1 MIDIP
6 NTLIRD
12 LSLDFKA
19 QFGRSPSLLVFAPGR
34 INVIGEHIDYNDGYV
49 CPAAIDKFMGFAIGP
64 ANGDLS
70 LITALDLNE
79 EFQFDAN
86 DTFHPEKTHWT
97 NYFKG
102 VLSQFSVENIAP
114 FQLCFKSTIPGGAGL
129 SSSAALSCGFAYT
142 LNEWTKAGKSKK
154 ELALIGQRTE
164 HEFAGVNCGLMDQF
178 ASVFGQKNHLLW
190 MDCQDL
196 SFSYVPAD
204 FEPYTFLLID
214 SKVKH
219 SLADSAYN
227 QRRREVEKAKDKLK
241 ATFPEITSFRD
252 VNEIQLE
259 QVKSEIGDVSHKR
272 VSFVITEIQRVKD
285 AMKAIKEERFEYL
298 GSLLNETHYGLSGLY
313 EVSCAELDFL
323 QAESLTCDGVLGAR
337 MMGGGFGGCL
347 LILIHQDHVQ
357 SAITQLSKQYLA
369 KFGIEPAAYPVK
381 IGQGIQHMNWHEQV

>member
-1 MIDIP
+1 MMDIP
-6 NTLIRD
+6 NALIRE
-12 LSLDFKA
+12 LSLNYKT
-19 QFGRSPSLLVFAPGR
+19 QFGKSPAMLVFAPGR
-34 INVIGEHIDYNDGYV
+34 INLIGEHIDYNDGFV
-49 CPAAIDKFMGFAIGP
+49 CPAAIDKYVGFALGP
-64 ANGDLS
+64 TSNEKSIVL
-70 LITALDLNE
+70 ALDIDE
-79 EFQFDAN
+79 EFHFNAKEDFQAN
-86 DTFHPEKTHWT
+86 RHHWT
-97 NYFKG
+97 NYIKG
-102 VLSQFSVENIAP
+102 VLHQFSEAEIPP
-114 FQLCFKSTIPGGAGL
+114 FQLVFRSNIPIGAGL
-129 SSSAALSCGFAYT
+129 SSSAALSCGFAYA

-154 ELALIGQRTE
+154 DLALIGQRTE

-178 ASVFGQKNHLLW
+178 ASVFGEKNSFIL

-227 QRRREVEKAKDKLK
+227 QRRREVEKAKEHLK

-252 VNEIQLE
+252 VKEAQLE
-259 QVKSEIGDVSHKR
+259 QVKADIGELSFNR
-272 VSFVITEIQRVKD
+272 ASFVIAEIQRVKD
-285 AMKAIKEERFEYL
+285 AMKAMEEQRFEYL
-298 GSLLNETHYGLSGLY
+298 GSLLNETHHGLSVLY

-323 QAESLTCDGVLGAR
+323 QAQSLTCGGVLGSR

-347 LILIHQDHVQ
+347 LILIHQDDVQ
-357 SAITQLSKQYLA
+357 SAITHLSKQYLA

>member
-1 MIDIP
+1 MIDIS
-6 NTLIRD
+6 NALIRE
-12 LSLDFKA
+12 LSLNFKA
-19 QFGRSPSLLVFAPGR
+19 QFGKSPALLVFAPGR

-64 ANGDLS
+64 ANGELS

-86 DTFHPEKTHWT
+86 DTFQPEKTHWT

-102 VLSQFSVENIAP
+102 VLSQFSTENIAP

-129 SSSAALSCGFAYT
+129 SSSAALSCGFAYA
-142 LNEWTKAGKSKK
+142 LNEWTKAGKTKK

-178 ASVFGQKNHLLW
+178 ASVFGQKNHLLL
-190 MDCQDL
+190 MDCHDL

-227 QRRREVEKAKDKLK
+227 QRRREVEKAKERIK
-241 ATFPEITSFRD
+241 ATFPGVHSFRD
-252 VNEIQLE
+252 VNETQLE
-259 QVKSEIGDVSHKR
+259 QVKAEIGDVSHKR
-272 VSFVITEIQRVKD
+272 ASFVIEEIKRVKD
-285 AMKAIKEERFEYL
+285 AMKSIEDKRFEHL
-298 GSLLNETHYGLSGLY
+298 GSLLNQTHQGLSEMY

-323 QAESLTCDGVLGAR
+323 HDQALTCKGVLGAR

-347 LILIHQDHVQ
+347 LILIHQDNVQ
-357 SAITQLSKQYLA
+357 SAVTQLSKQYLA

>member
-1 MIDIP
+1 MMDVP
-6 NTLIRD
+6 NALIRD
-12 LSLDFKA
+12 ISLDFKA

-86 DTFHPEKTHWT
+86 DTFHPETTHWT

-102 VLSQFSVENIAP
+102 VLSQFSTENIAP
-114 FQLCFKSTIPGGAGL
+114 FQLCVKSNIPGGAGL
-129 SSSAALSCGFAYT
+129 SSSAALSCGFAYA

-164 HEFAGVNCGLMDQF
+164 HTFAGVNCGLMDQF

-219 SLADSAYN
+219 SLSDSAYN
-227 QRRREVEKAKDKLK
+227 QRRREVEKAKEHLK

-252 VNEIQLE
+252 VKEAQLE
-259 QVKSEIGDVSHKR
+259 QVKADIGELSFNR
-272 VSFVITEIQRVKD
+272 ASFVIAEIQRVKD
-285 AMKAIKEERFEYL
+285 AMKAMEEQRFEYL
-298 GSLLNETHYGLSGLY
+298 GSLLNETHHGLSVLY

-323 QAESLTCDGVLGAR
+323 QAQSLTCGGVLGSR

-347 LILIHQDHVQ
+347 LILIHQDDVH
-357 SAITQLSKQYLA
+357 SAITQISKQYLA
-369 KFGIEPAAYPVK
+369 KFGIEPASYPVK

>member
-1 MIDIP
+1 
-6 NTLIRD
+6 
-12 LSLDFKA
+12 
-19 QFGRSPSLLVFAPGR
+19 
-34 INVIGEHIDYNDGYV
+34 VIGEHIDYNDGYV

-64 ANGDLS
+64 ANGELS

-86 DTFHPEKTHWT
+86 DTFHPEATHWT

-102 VLSQFSVENIAP
+102 VLSQFSTENIAP
-114 FQLCFKSTIPGGAGL
+114 FQLCFKSNIPGGAGL
-129 SSSAALSCGFAYT
+129 SSSAALSCGFAYA

-164 HEFAGVNCGLMDQF
+164 HTFAGVNCGLMDQF

-196 SFSYVPAD
+196 SFSYVSAD

-227 QRRREVEKAKDKLK
+227 QRRREVEKAKEHLK

-252 VNEIQLE
+252 VKEAQLE
-259 QVKSEIGDVSHKR
+259 QVKTDIGELSFNR
-272 VSFVITEIQRVKD
+272 ASFVIAEIQRVKD
-285 AMKAIKEERFEYL
+285 AMKAMEEQRFEYL
-298 GSLLNETHYGLSGLY
+298 GSLLNETHHGLSVLY

-323 QAESLTCDGVLGAR
+323 QAQSLTCGGVLGSR

-347 LILIHQDHVQ
+347 LILIHQDDVQ

>member
-6 NTLIRD
+6 NALIRD

-64 ANGDLS
+64 ASGDLS

-86 DTFHPEKTHWT
+86 DTFHPEATHWT

-102 VLSQFSVENIAP
+102 VLSQFSTENIAP

-142 LNEWTKAGKSKK
+142 MNEWTKAGKSKK

-164 HEFAGVNCGLMDQF
+164 HDFAGVNCGLMDQF
-178 ASVFGQKNHLLW
+178 ASVFGQKNHLIW

-219 SLADSAYN
+219 SLTDSAYN
-227 QRRREVEKAKDKLK
+227 QRRLEVEKAKEHLT
-241 ATFPEITSFRD
+241 ATFPDIRSFRD
-252 VNEIQLE
+252 VNKTQLE
-259 QVKSEIGDVSHKR
+259 QVKVEIGEQSFKR
-272 VSFVITEIQRVKD
+272 ASFVIEEIQRVKD
-285 AMKAIKEERFEYL
+285 AMKSIEEKRFEHL
-298 GSLLNETHYGLSGLY
+298 GSLLNKTHQGLSKMY
-313 EVSCAELDFL
+313 QVSCAELDFL
-323 QAESLTCDGVLGAR
+323 HDQSLTCKGVLGAR

-347 LILIHQDHVQ
+347 LILIHQDDVQ
-357 SAITQLSKQYLA
+357 SAVTQLSKQYLA

-381 IGQGIQHMNWHEQV
+381 IGQGIQHINWHEQV

>member
-1 MIDIP
+1 MIDVP
-6 NTLIRD
+6 NGLIRD

-19 QFGRSPSLLVFAPGR
+19 LFGRSPSLLVFAPGR

-64 ANGDLS
+64 ASGDLS

-79 EFQFDAN
+79 EFQFNAM
-86 DTFHPEKTHWT
+86 DTFHPEATHWT

-102 VLSQFSVENIAP
+102 VLSQFSHENIAP

-129 SSSAALSCGFAYT
+129 SSSAALSCGFAYA
-142 LNEWTKAGKSKK
+142 LNEWTKSGKSKK
-154 ELALIGQRTE
+154 ELALIGQQTE
-164 HEFAGVNCGLMDQF
+164 HAFAGVNCGLMDQF

-190 MDCQDL
+190 MDCHDL

-204 FEPYTFLLID
+204 FETFTFLLID

-227 QRRREVEKAKDKLK
+227 ERRREVDKAKDVLQ
-241 ATFPEITSFRD
+241 ATFPEIASFRD
-252 VNEIQLE
+252 VKASQLE
-259 QVKSEIGDVSHKR
+259 LVKGEIGERSFNR
-272 VSFVITEIQRVKD
+272 TSFVIAEIQRVKD
-285 AMKAIKEERFEYL
+285 AMESIEEKRFEQL
-298 GSLLNETHYGLSGLY
+298 GSLLNETHRGLSELY
-313 EVSCAELDFL
+313 EVSCPELDFL
-323 QAESLTCDGVLGAR
+323 QAQVLTCPGVKGAR

-347 LILIHQDHVQ
+347 LVLIHQNDVQ
-357 SAITQLSKQYLA
+357 SAITHLSKQYLA

>member
-1 MIDIP
+1 MMDVP
-6 NTLIRD
+6 NALIRD
-12 LSLDFKA
+12 ISLDFKA

-86 DTFHPEKTHWT
+86 DTFHPEATHWT

-102 VLSQFSVENIAP
+102 VLSQFSTENIAP
-114 FQLCFKSTIPGGAGL
+114 FQLCVKSNIPGGAGL
-129 SSSAALSCGFAYT
+129 SSSAALSCGFAYA

-164 HEFAGVNCGLMDQF
+164 HTFAGVNCGLMDQF

-196 SFSYVPAD
+196 SFSYVSAD

-227 QRRREVEKAKDKLK
+227 QRRREVEKAKEHLK

-252 VNEIQLE
+252 VKEAQLE
-259 QVKSEIGDVSHKR
+259 QVKTDIGELSFNR
-272 VSFVITEIQRVKD
+272 ASFVIAEIQRVKD
-285 AMKAIKEERFEYL
+285 AMKAMEEQRFEYL
-298 GSLLNETHYGLSGLY
+298 GSLLNETHHGLSVLY

-323 QAESLTCDGVLGAR
+323 QAQSLTCGGVLGSR

-347 LILIHQDHVQ
+347 LILIHQDDVQ
-357 SAITQLSKQYLA
+357 SAITQISKQYLA
-369 KFGIEPAAYPVK
+369 KFGIEPVSYPVK